1 MLKKTVTIAAVAAL
15 VMAGALIAVGQTGQA
30 TACDG
35 KTETASAGES
45 CSSKTKTASAGSSC
59 TSTTKTAS
67 AAKVSSC
74 TSTTKTASA
83 GKVSSC
89 TGAASASSCSKTAQ
103 AQSSCCAKQAK
114 TAHYNQVKK
123 ASDQIPNRVNS
134 RVVLTGTYSC
144 GSCDLG
150 MTDTCQAFLKTAD
163 GKLYPME
170 HSSKVKSM
178 KGCGTKNFEVTARVT
193 KQGGSKYLDVT
204 NYTEI

>member
-35 KTETASAGES
+35 KTETAS
-45 CSSKTKTASAGSSC
+45 TGSSC
-59 TSTTKTAS
+59 SSTTKTAS
-67 AAKVSSC
+67 AAKVS
-74 TSTTKTASA
+74 A
-83 GKVSSC
+83 GSSC
-89 TGAASASSCSKTAQ
+89 TKTASASSCSKTAQ

-114 TAHYNQVKK
+114 TAHYDQVKK
-123 ASDQIPNRVNS
+123 TADQIPNRVNS
-134 RVVLTGTYSC
+134 RVVLTGTYTC

>member
-35 KTETASAGES
+35 KTETASTGSS
-45 CSSKTKTASAGSSC
+45 CTSATKTASAGSSC

-67 AAKVSSC
+67 AA
-74 TSTTKTASA
+74 
-83 GKVSSC
+83 KVSSC

-114 TAHYNQVKK
+114 TAHYDQVKK
-123 ASDQIPNRVNS
+123 AADQIPNRVNS
-134 RVVLTGTYSC
+134 RVVLTGTYTC